1 MKQVIIAASFAL
13 FSQCVSAETLTTLL
27 STNKV
32 EIHST
37 YTGAEI
43 VIFGALDFEG
53 GAPPPGGI
61 QIAITVTGPRN
72 MIAVHKKSRV
82 GPIWINNEKVRFDKA
97 PGYHAVIASEPL
109 SEIADAATIKDMTF
123 DPADDVPG
131 ADAVAA
137 SSRPFLRELVRL
149 KTQEELFR
157 ADDAGVTFVNGR
169 LFQSR
174 ITLPA
179 KAPLGRYFVVT
190 HAFSGGKAIAE
201 SNNEFFLTKT
211 GFEALVAREA
221 RERPWLYGCVAILC
235 ALGMGW
241 LSSVAFRRD

>member
-1 MKQVIIAASFAL
+1 
-13 FSQCVSAETLTTLL
+13 
-27 STNKV
+27 
-32 EIHST
+32 
-37 YTGAEI
+37 
-43 VIFGALDFEG
+43 
-53 GAPPPGGI
+53 
-61 QIAITVTGPRN
+61 
-72 MIAVHKKSRV
+72 V
-82 GPIWINNEKVRFDKA
+82 GPIWINNEKVRFNKA

-109 SEIADAATIKDMTF
+109 REIADAATLKDMTF

-131 ADAVAA
+131 EEAGAA
-137 SSRPFLRELVRL
+137 AGRPFLRELVRL
-149 KTQEELFR
+149 RKQEELFR
-157 ADDAGVTFVNGR
+157 ADDAGVTFVGDR

-190 HAFSGGKAIAE
+190 HAFSGGKAIGQ
-201 SNNEFFLTKT
+201 STNEFYLTKT

-221 RERPWLYGCVAILC
+221 RERPWLYGFVAILC